1 MNMGYLAPPGEQ
13 RGGYASQFKM
23 GMGNPAVGGIRR
35 PTGRVGAGDG
45 NGFPSDYGLPVD
57 IGRGPGP
64 KYIQPDTGIMSWK
77 REPGPSVGR
86 TPQGPR
92 SLNKG
97 GSGFVWD
104 KKSGEHASFNEP
116 GIPEL
121 RDLGDVERFVGE
133 KWSPDRAYDETN
145 IDPSEMIESRF
156 ALIDERL
163 GGEMSEAARR
173 FGQSGALMSGGGLG
187 GVYAGTLA
195 ESERGAMRDKRQIAS
210 DRIYAAQQ
218 AEAER
223 RARAFESE
231 QGRSLAAH
239 EGFEG
244 RRLSDVEMG
253 NKYGLDY
260 FDRQTDYDWDK
271 YGAELGAAGREQE
284 DAIAAMLAQYG
295 M

>member
-1 MNMGYLAPPGEQ
+1 MGYLTAPGQQ
-13 RGGYASQFKM
+13 RGGYASQFGF
-23 GMGNPAVGGIRR
+23 GMANPSYGGIRR
-35 PTGRVGAGDG
+35 PSGRVPAGDSG
-45 NGFPSDYGLPVD
+45 GGGIATAYSQSYLPPID
-57 IGRGPGP
+57 PATYRPQSTGPTH
-64 KYIQPDTGIMSWK
+64 TGTAK
-77 REPGPSVGR
+77 G
-86 TPQGPR
+86 TY

-104 KKSGEHASFNEP
+104 KRNEHVGFNEP
-116 GIPEL
+116 GMPDLREL
-121 RDLGDVERFVGE
+121 GEVERYTGE
-133 KWSPDRAYDETN
+133 KWAPDRRYDETS

-173 FGQSGALMSGGGLG
+173 FGAAGALQSGGGLG
-187 GVYAGTLA
+187 GGYAGTLA

-210 DRIYAAQQ
+210 DRIYAAAQS
-218 AEAER
+218 EAER

-244 RRLSDVEMG
+244 RRFADVNMANQYGLSAFDRLSDQ
-253 NKYGLDY
+253 
-260 FDRQTDYDWDK
+260 DRWRYEQ
-271 YGAELGAAGREQE
+271 ELGIAGREQS
-284 DAIAAMLAQYG
+284 DAIAEMLAQYG